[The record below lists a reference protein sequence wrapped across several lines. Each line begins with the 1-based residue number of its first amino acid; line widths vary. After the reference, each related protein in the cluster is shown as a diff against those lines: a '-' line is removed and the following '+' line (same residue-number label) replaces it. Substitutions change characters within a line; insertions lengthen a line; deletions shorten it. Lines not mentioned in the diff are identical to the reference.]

1 MIMNDA
7 SIEFLCEV
15 NRFMKLIRN
24 QLNKQRI
31 LLMDRQI
38 SKINSLCDRMDKVI
52 KNYCDELQ
60 IEMLD
65 YSGIEYEIGLPV
77 DPLNLDDFEEKDIK
91 LYINMMIEP
100 VIKEKGTSVII
111 HNGKVILSDKKESF

>member
-24 QLNKQRI
+24 QLNKQRV

-52 KNYCDELQ
+52 KNYCDEMQ
-60 IEMLD
+60 IEILD

>member
-1 MIMNDA
+1 
-7 SIEFLCEV
+7 
-15 NRFMKLIRN
+15 
-24 QLNKQRI
+24 
-31 LLMDRQI
+31 MDRQI

>member
-1 MIMNDA
+1 MTMNDA

-100 VIKEKGTSVII
+100 VIKEKGASVII

>member
-1 MIMNDA
+1 MTMNDA

-38 SKINSLCDRMDKVI
+38 SKMNSLCDRMDKVI

>member
-24 QLNKQRI
+24 QLNKQRV

>member
-1 MIMNDA
+1 MTMNDA